1 MAILLALIPAIAWG
15 SIGLVS
21 GKLGGNEY
29 QQTLG
34 MTFGALIFGIGTMLV
49 AHPTID
55 GHTWMFGILSGL
67 FWALGQSNQFR
78 TMKFIGVSMTVPM
91 STGLQLVANTL
102 AGALLFHEWQNGR
115 DVTLGVI
122 ALAVLILGSFYTSRR
137 EGKSPQQ
144 AEGRSEMAQGMQ
156 SLIISTIGYAGYTI
170 VYTASHLDAT
180 AVVLPQSIGMV
191 VGALLFAARHQP
203 IAKATAKNIL
213 TGLIWGLG
221 NVFMLISTK
230 SVGLAVAFSFSQM
243 GIVISTF
250 GSIFLLGEHKT
261 RKEMRWVT
269 IGSLLVIAGGI
280 ILGVMKALN

>member
-1 MAILLALIPAIAWG
+1 MSILIALIPAIAWG

-34 MTFGALIFGIGTMLV
+34 MTFGALVFGIATMLI

-55 GHTWMFGILSGL
+55 GHTWMFGIISGL

-102 AGALLFHEWQNGR
+102 AGALLFHEWHSGR

-137 EGKSPQQ
+137 ETKSVQQ
-144 AEGRSEMAQGMQ
+144 TEGRSEMAQGMQ
-156 SLIISTIGYAGYTI
+156 SMIISTIGYAGYTI
-170 VYTASHLDAT
+170 VYTASHLNAT

-191 VGALLFAARHQP
+191 IGALLFAARHQP
-203 IAKATAKNIL
+203 IAKSTAKNII

-243 GIVISTF
+243 GIVISTY

-261 RKEMRWVT
+261 HKEMRWVT
-269 IGSLLVIAGGI
+269 IGSLLVIAGGVL
-280 ILGVMKALN
+280 LGIMKA